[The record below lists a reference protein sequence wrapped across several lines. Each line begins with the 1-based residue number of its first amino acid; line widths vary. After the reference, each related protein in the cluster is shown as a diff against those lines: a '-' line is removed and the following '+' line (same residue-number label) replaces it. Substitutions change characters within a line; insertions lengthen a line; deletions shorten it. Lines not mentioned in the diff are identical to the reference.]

1 MGRQDVAYRKPPG
14 GIRGLSGGGYN
25 ARLRKIPSLYLQLY
39 LCTLNVDDMKNLLE
53 SLLEELK
60 NQIVKE
66 VLFQLRN
73 EIQSPNKKLFYSLA
87 EVSEITGLTKIS
99 IKGRYR
105 RGTLKVVYSGNK
117 PLIPASELE
126 IFLNRWGGQHRNAA

>member
-1 MGRQDVAYRKPPG
+1 
-14 GIRGLSGGGYN
+14 
-25 ARLRKIPSLYLQLY
+25 
-39 LCTLNVDDMKNLLE
+39 MKNLLE

-73 EIQSPNKKLFYSLA
+73 EIQSPNKKMFYSLA
-87 EVSEITGLTKIS
+87 EVSEITGLTKLS
-99 IKGRYR
+99 IKGRYK
-105 RGTLKVVYSGNK
+105 RGTLKVVYSSNR

-126 IFLNRWGGQHRNAA
+126 LFLNRLGGQHRNAA

>member
-1 MGRQDVAYRKPPG
+1 MG
-14 GIRGLSGGGYN
+14 IIGGYN
-25 ARLRKIPSLYLQLY
+25 ARLRKIPSLYLLLY
-39 LCTLNVDDMKNLLE
+39 LCTLNVDDMKILLE

-126 IFLNRWGGQHRNAA
+126 IFLNRLGGQHRNAA

>member
-1 MGRQDVAYRKPPG
+1 M
-14 GIRGLSGGGYN
+14 
-25 ARLRKIPSLYLQLY
+25 KI
-39 LCTLNVDDMKNLLE
+39 LLE

-105 RGTLKVVYSGNK
+105 RGTLKVVYSGIK

-126 IFLNRWGGQHRNAA
+126 IFLNRLGGQHRNAA